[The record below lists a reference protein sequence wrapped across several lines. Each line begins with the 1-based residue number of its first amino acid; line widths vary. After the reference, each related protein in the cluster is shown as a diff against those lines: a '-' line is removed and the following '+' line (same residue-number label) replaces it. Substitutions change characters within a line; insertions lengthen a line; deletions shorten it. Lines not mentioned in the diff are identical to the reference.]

1 AVARPRVLASRRRQH
16 ARRRPRRLVS
26 LRARRGHVD
35 PPERRRLDRRRQ
47 EAAVLDDRAIERLP
61 ETARQHG
68 AVTLDDD
75 VEVATVERGAAP
87 EIAGE
92 PTDEIR
98 AAVLLLGDSPD
109 RHEDL

>member
-1 AVARPRVLASRRRQH
+1 M
-16 ARRRPRRLVS
+16 
-26 LRARRGHVD
+26 
-35 PPERRRLDRRRQ
+35 
-47 EAAVLDDRAIERLP
+47 LDDRATERLP

-87 EIAGE
+87 QIADE

-109 RHEDL
+109 RPEDLAHRRRQAAAHAPGR